1 MDLGGKQPTSFPTE
15 PSNPPN
21 SHSLCGQKKLVFAK
35 WCKAYNYIETLGLCQ
50 CGISWPPWHAL
61 SGPTL
66 NIQAYSN
73 SRLPQ
78 TKTSQNGGFTLAAL
92 AAFSKPSGLI
102 TCRCDADR
110 LRNALETLQVP
121 LLLESNMSSA
131 GWQRANTEIWLF
143 FVVNCCKH
151 AHHLWIEHGGLWILP
166 MPMISLAQIPSR
178 IPAARDRV
186 FVAVETTFWHTS
198 SGLSR
203 QAIKTS
209 KVVAGDGRCASSIGI
224 VPQNAE

>member
-1 MDLGGKQPTSFPTE
+1 MMQNLS
-15 PSNPPN
+15 
-21 SHSLCGQKKLVFAK
+21 KL
-35 WCKAYNYIETLGLCQ
+35 LGLCQ

-73 SRLPQ
+73 SQLPQ

-92 AAFSKPSGLI
+92 AAFSKPSGLVN
-102 TCRCDADR
+102 CRCDADR

-131 GWQRANTEIWLF
+131 WWQRANTEIWLF

-151 AHHLWIEHGGLWILP
+151 GASPMNWTWRTLNTSNAHDQLGSNSKSH
-166 MPMISLAQIPSR
+166 PS
-178 IPAARDRV
+178 
-186 FVAVETTFWHTS
+186 S
-198 SGLSR
+198 SG
-203 QAIKTS
+203 Q
-209 KVVAGDGRCASSIGI
+209 SIRGSWNDFLAHI
-224 VPQNAE
+224 VRSE